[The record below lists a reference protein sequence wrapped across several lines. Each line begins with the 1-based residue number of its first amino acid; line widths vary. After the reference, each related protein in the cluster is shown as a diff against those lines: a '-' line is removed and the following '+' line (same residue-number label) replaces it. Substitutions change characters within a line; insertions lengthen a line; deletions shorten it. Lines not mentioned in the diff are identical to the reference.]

1 MDEIKEFING
11 QDVSLVVIGG
21 SLSGKTSYCI
31 NAMNKTSLQNILV
44 LEYESLDTHTDLVS
58 RISNFVTTPR
68 TINNMQIGSIDSLLK
83 QASIDTYKILFLD
96 DVDILFSQDRY
107 ANNYIQEIIG
117 GKYPYLKVIMT
128 CTACEERKTTD
139 VKKKSRVVR
148 LANANANAN
157 ANNANIDPHKTYFDM
172 NIYQVVEHLFDNRD
186 KGLDDTELAASLD
199 PTLISFMMYDNYKA
213 YFCNNYNL
221 DHPSSQCVNKIM
233 SDISLAYMHTSVI
246 EDFVFNTNDWNL
258 SELASI
264 IRCHMIRL
272 CQRDL
277 QVLPLAKLRT
287 TDIQYTQITSRSAQ
301 HYNIMK
307 KNMAVS
313 ELTSDN
319 VMYMAQMHFLN
330 KQLQTKKIDLKT
342 NVGAVCQAFIFNMC
356 DSMPKKKKKI
366 LGI

>member
-1 MDEIKEFING
+1 
-11 QDVSLVVIGG
+11 
-21 SLSGKTSYCI
+21 
-31 NAMNKTSLQNILV
+31 
-44 LEYESLDTHTDLVS
+44 
-58 RISNFVTTPR
+58 
-68 TINNMQIGSIDSLLK
+68 
-83 QASIDTYKILFLD
+83 
-96 DVDILFSQDRY
+96 
-107 ANNYIQEIIG
+107 
-117 GKYPYLKVIMT
+117 
-128 CTACEERKTTD
+128 
-139 VKKKSRVVR
+139 
-148 LANANANAN
+148 
-157 ANNANIDPHKTYFDM
+157 
-172 NIYQVVEHLFDNRD
+172 
-186 KGLDDTELAASLD
+186 
-199 PTLISFMMYDNYKA
+199 
-213 YFCNNYNL
+213 
-221 DHPSSQCVNKIM
+221 
-233 SDISLAYMHTSVI
+233 MHTSVI